1 MPRTAEIPV
10 ADALDVGEEQLWRAT
25 VRALLL
31 MPTAVER
38 DLRFASGL
46 TLSMYAALVV
56 LADAPGER
64 MRMAR
69 LAEAAGIARSRL
81 SRVVDRLETTGSVT
95 REAYE
100 DDLRVYEVAL
110 TDRGRRRVATV
121 QTRLA
126 ATVRNRLL
134 VPVAD
139 AELNPATFAGL
150 MLRLA
155 EASEPSR

>member
-1 MPRTAEIPV
+1 MQPTAANPM
-10 ADALDVGEEQLWRAT
+10 DVGEEQLWRAT

-46 TLSMYAALVV
+46 TLSMYAALLV
-56 LADAPGER
+56 LADAPDER
-64 MRMAR
+64 MRMAH

-81 SRVVDRLETTGSVT
+81 SRVVDRLEETGSVS

-100 DDLRVYEVAL
+100 GDLRVSEVVL
-110 TDRGRRRVATV
+110 TERGRRRVASV
-121 QTRLA
+121 QSRLA
-126 ATVRNRLL
+126 GTVRNRLL
-134 VPVAD
+134 APVAD
-139 AELNPATFAGL
+139 ADLNPATFAGL

-155 EASEPSR
+155 EASEPTR